1 MGDVCISNGVTAGTF
16 RDSQSN
22 HYAVHHSLSVLCNGI
37 DIAHRIFDVER
48 VTGAATF
55 PRALFHAADAID
67 EVIGKRSQ
75 VYVEHR
81 KTALARGTGAVNEE
95 DERF

>member
-1 MGDVCISNGVTAGTF
+1 MGDVCISNRVTAGTF

-81 KTALARGTGAVNEE
+81 KKALARETGAVNTD